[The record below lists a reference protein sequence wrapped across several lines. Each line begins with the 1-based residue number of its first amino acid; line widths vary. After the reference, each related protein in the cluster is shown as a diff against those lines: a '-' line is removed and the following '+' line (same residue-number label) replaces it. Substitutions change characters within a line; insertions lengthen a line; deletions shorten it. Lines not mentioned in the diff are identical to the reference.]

1 MKNDIAYLNGYLSA
15 LKWVR
20 RSMPIHFD
28 VYNCIGERARL
39 VEDKIKKLKQS
50 EK

>member
-1 MKNDIAYLNGYLSA
+1 MKNDITYLKGYLSA

-39 VEDKIKKLKQS
+39 VEDRIKKLNQTK
-50 EK
+50 